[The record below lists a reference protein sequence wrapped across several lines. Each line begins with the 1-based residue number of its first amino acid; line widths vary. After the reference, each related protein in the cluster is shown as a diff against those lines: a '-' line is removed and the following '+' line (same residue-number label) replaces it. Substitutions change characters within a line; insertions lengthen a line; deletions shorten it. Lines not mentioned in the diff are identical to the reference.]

1 MLKIKYIQILKLI
14 LSVLLHIHC
23 ICFFY
28 KNSYIFYKINN
39 SLLAKTM
46 RKNKNTTYKQKAY
59 DYIYANIAKGKFK
72 PGERLKAQEIADLI
86 GISLAP
92 TREAIME
99 MAASDLLD
107 YQSNVGAT
115 VRRVSI
121 QEVRQFLKL
130 RMLVEP
136 YAAGEAACHGSSEQF
151 ECVRKNLN
159 DMYRVC
165 ESEAA
170 ANVKHDEEETRSILW
185 SFAQADMKFHQAVLA
200 AANNIVLSR
209 FAKHLM
215 DSFYLV
221 PFAEM
226 DLNVAVANLQESI
239 DSHQII
245 LKALQKRDP
254 MAASQAMYDSL
265 KAGERNVDKWEGIPK
280 NLFMPTNVSIHR

>member
-92 TREAIME
+92 T
-99 MAASDLLD
+99 
-107 YQSNVGAT
+107 

-165 ESEAA
+165 ENEVA

-221 PFAEM
+221 PFLEM
-226 DLNVAVANLQESI
+226 DLNIAVANLQESI

-265 KAGERNVDKWEGIPK
+265 KAGERNVDKWEGIPQ
-280 NLFMPTNVSIHR
+280 NLYMPTNVSIHR

>member
-1 MLKIKYIQILKLI
+1 
-14 LSVLLHIHC
+14 
-23 ICFFY
+23 
-28 KNSYIFYKINN
+28 
-39 SLLAKTM
+39 M
-46 RKNKNTTYKQKAY
+46 RKNKNKTYKQKAY

-86 GISLAP
+86 GVSLAP

-121 QEVRQFLKL
+121 QEVKQFLRL

-151 ECVRKNLN
+151 EYVRKNLN
-159 DMYRVC
+159 DMYRVG
-165 ESEAA
+165 ESNAA
-170 ANVKHDEEETRSILW
+170 ANTKYDEEETRSILW
-185 SFAQADMKFHQAVLA
+185 NFAQADMKFHQAVLA
-200 AANNIVLSR
+200 AANNTVLSR

-226 DLNVAVANLQESI
+226 NVSNAIANLQESI
-239 DSHQII
+239 DSHWAI
-245 LKALQKRDP
+245 LDALLKRDP

-265 KAGERNVDKWEGIPK
+265 KAGERNVDKWESSSK
-280 NLFMPTNVSIHR
+280 NLFMPSDANALRKH